1 MKKIAMLTLSLVV
14 LASSNAFAQEKT
26 RAQVYQ
32 ELVTAEQNGSNL
44 VTDESYPDISPV
56 YTQEA
61 LQLQA
66 RFAKSHGTVDMASD
80 GMPANPYN

>member
-32 ELVTAEQNGSNL
+32 ELVKAEQNGSNL
-44 VTDESYPDISPV
+44 VTNESYPDISPV
-56 YTQEA
+56 FTYDA

-66 RFAKSHGTVDMASD
+66 RFAKSHGTVDMASN
-80 GMPANPYN
+80 GTPASPYN